1 MDHLGEPLSDE
12 VEELVALPY
21 HKTDRPLRPG
31 DVKSLVEHFEL
42 DWASWWQ
49 DSAEVAT
56 DQARQHAMLDRAK
69 SDGQERAERTFSE
82 AILQIQLRL
91 DAETDTRHRDDLER
105 EVERLESFREGV
117 VTVIQSV
124 EPAVEVVGLV
134 LVASAAIDFLGN

>member
-1 MDHLGEPLSDE
+1 
-12 VEELVALPY
+12 
-21 HKTDRPLRPG
+21 
-31 DVKSLVEHFEL
+31 
-42 DWASWWQ
+42 
-49 DSAEVAT
+49 
-56 DQARQHAMLDRAK
+56 MLDRAK